1 MFPEIGNL
9 GLVLPAELSKWTTD
23 KVRKGVYCVCAC
35 ACACACGGERSG
47 SFVVSTSLVILLYP
61 PLEGVTVLPEVIV
74 SSASVNED
82 NKVAVKLSNGDEV
95 SVVTDCVSEYD

>member
-23 KVRKGVYCVCAC
+23 KVRKGVCVCVC
-35 ACACACGGERSG
+35 VCVWRGGRSG

-61 PLEGVTVLPEVIV
+61 PLEGVTVLPEVVV

-95 SVVTDCVSEYD
+95 NVVTDCVSEYD